1 MREQPAYQVTC
12 FHCKRSFD
20 ALQAFECDCL
30 HHPRSLRCPHCSA
43 CFCTA
48 TAKYKTDFWANA
60 PLELWSLRRS
70 LPESRPGDNEPAK
83 GIVRPLVL
91 FADDDA
97 VGRAIARRVLDS
109 MGIGVIVAADG
120 REALALAR
128 EYKPELLITDAFM
141 PKLDGREL
149 ARTVKEEQPATKVI
163 VISGVYKD
171 PRYKHEALK
180 DFKVDDYLTKPVE
193 PDKLMQAVTKLLK

>member
-1 MREQPAYQVTC
+1 M
-12 FHCKRSFD
+12 
-20 ALQAFECDCL
+20 
-30 HHPRSLRCPHCSA
+30 
-43 CFCTA
+43 
-48 TAKYKTDFWANA
+48 
-60 PLELWSLRRS
+60 RRS
-70 LPESRPGDNEPAK
+70 LSESKPGDNDPVA
-83 GIVRPLVL
+83 GITRPLVL

-109 MGIGVIVAADG
+109 MGLGVIVAADG
-120 REALALAR
+120 QAALALAR

-149 ARTVKEEQPATKVI
+149 ARTIKEERPATKVI

-180 DFKVDDYLTKPVE
+180 DFKVDDYLTKPVD
-193 PDKLMQAVTKLLK
+193 PASLLRAVQKLLN